1 MLPTHVRKRDGRLVT
16 FDIGK
21 LKRSIEAA
29 LLAAEVPGSEY
40 AEDAAY
46 AIAMH
51 LGKTFP
57 QQPPQTSDVAVTVAR
72 ALEKS
77 YGPRASAVYL
87 DYRVAR
93 DEQRAKCTVI
103 KPRQISLFDADT
115 TVSVMTGGEQN
126 ARPWNRA
133 FIVRALE
140 QEAHLKHSAAE
151 TIAQEVEERILSS
164 GLSVVTTTLIRAVVD
179 SELLAKGY
187 ANSLRQRSSV
197 TVPYE
202 ALQRGLNEPEE
213 LNQQL
218 GRRVSAPYSLS
229 HIYSEDVAMA
239 HRQGLIG
246 IGGLDHPY
254 SRFFERLEMDPNI
267 SASQF
272 RRQFLT
278 ELKKLDAKLCST
290 LVCVFRE
297 DFLKRLPRERI
308 TEIRDAAAAFGGRVC
323 LSFPVG
329 ALEDLFDLLKDSES
343 SPNLTWQFLGDA
355 GDIEKLSR
363 LFLDFSIRGHNVLWN
378 KVEQTPVSQLVAV
391 NLPRIVYKNKNSSL
405 EELLMGL
412 RPSLEAA
419 VHACRQYRLFAQANG
434 QLRMSDTPGCEI
446 LGVREAVSTFCG
458 HDDPEEQYRT
468 AETILGASREI
479 LHKLSEAYYFDIQL
493 VNGCG
498 RDFGSR
504 FAMIDERLFP
514 EIFGFLPFRDSDADA
529 LRHSI
534 PPYRMLE
541 SFTGDRQDEILRWA
555 QILNANC
562 DSGCFPI
569 STADQDLLS
578 SLFNQGFGVLL
589 TGQRPQD
596 QFGERY
602 LESRGQTS
610 LF

>member
-21 LKRSIEAA
+21 LKRSIQAA
-29 LLAAEVPGSEY
+29 LEAAEVPGAEY
-40 AEDAAY
+40 AEDAAF

-51 LGKTFP
+51 LGKAFP

-103 KPRQISLFDADT
+103 KPRQISLFDADAT
-115 TVSVMTGGEQN
+115 ISVMSGGEQN

-140 QEAHLKHSAAE
+140 QEAHIKHAAAE

-187 ANSLRQRSSV
+187 TNSLRQRSSV

-202 ALQRGLNEPEE
+202 ELQRGLNEPED
-213 LNQQL
+213 LVLHL
-218 GRRVSAPYSLS
+218 GTRVSAPYSLS

-254 SRFFERLEMDPNI
+254 GRFFERLEI
-267 SASQF
+267 SGEGGASQF
-272 RRQFLT
+272 RRHFLA
-278 ELKKLDAKLCST
+278 ELKKMESRLCRS
-290 LVCVFRE
+290 LVCVFQN
-297 DFLKRLPRERI
+297 DFLKRQPRERLA
-308 TEIRDAAAAFGGRVC
+308 EIRDVASSFKGGV
-323 LSFPVG
+323 
-329 ALEDLFDLLKDSES
+329 
-343 SPNLTWQFLGDA
+343 
-355 GDIEKLSR
+355 
-363 LFLDFSIRGHNVLWN
+363 FLDFPLSSAEDLSALLMDGESYPNLVWQFRGDAPEPEKAARKFLEFSLRGHNVLWTKTEN
-378 KVEQTPVSQLVAV
+378 TPVSQLVAV

-405 EELLMGL
+405 EELLIGL

-419 VHACRQYRLFAQANG
+419 VHACRQYRLYAQANG
-434 QLRMSDTPGCEI
+434 QLRLSDTPGVELI
-446 LGVREAVSTFCG
+446 GVREAVSAFCG
-458 HDDPEEQYRT
+458 QDDPEEQYRT

-493 VNGCG
+493 VSGYA
-498 RDFGSR
+498 RDFGQR
-504 FAMIDERLFP
+504 FSIIDERLFP
-514 EIFGFLPFRDSDADA
+514 EIFGFLPFRDSDAEA
-529 LRHSI
+529 IRHSI
-534 PPYRMLE
+534 PPYRLLE
-541 SFTGDRQDEILRWA
+541 TFPGDDQNEIRRWLNV
-555 QILNANC
+555 LNANC
-562 DSGCFPI
+562 DSGFFPV
-569 STADQDLLS
+569 SNVGQDLLED
-578 SLFNQGFGVLL
+578 LFGQSFGVLVN
-589 TGQRPQD
+589 GQRVQD

-602 LESRGQTS
+602 PENRGQTS

>member
-103 KPRQISLFDADT
+103 KPKQISLFDADT

-151 TIAQEVEERILSS
+151 TIAQEVEERVLSS
-164 GLSVVTTTLIRAVVD
+164 GLSVVTTTLIRAIVD

-202 ALQRGLNEPEE
+202 ELQRGLNEPEF
-213 LNQQL
+213 LNVHL
-218 GRRVSAPYSLS
+218 GTRISKPYSLS

-246 IGGLDHPY
+246 IGGLEHPY
-254 SRFFERLEMDPNI
+254 GRFFERLEIDQN
-267 SASQF
+267 SHLTQF
-272 RRQFLT
+272 RRNFLT
-278 ELKKLDAKLCST
+278 ELIKMESRLCGS
-290 LVCVFRE
+290 LICVFKE
-297 DFLKRLPRERI
+297 DFLKRQPRERI
-308 TEIRDAAAAFGGRVC
+308 TEIRDTAS
-323 LSFPVG
+323 SFKGTVFLNFPLDT
-329 ALEDLFDLLKDSES
+329 LEDMTSLLADGECF
-343 SPNLTWQFLGDA
+343 PNIVWQFRGDVI
-355 GDIEKLSR
+355 DPEKTAQKFRELS
-363 LFLDFSIRGHNVLWN
+363 LRGHNVLWT
-378 KVEQTPVSQLVAV
+378 KVENAPISQLVAV

-434 QLRMSDTPGCEI
+434 QLRLSDTPGCEI
-446 LGVREAVSTFCG
+446 LGIREAVSTFCG
-458 HDDPEEQYRT
+458 QDDPEEQYRT
-468 AETILGASREI
+468 AETILGAAREI
-479 LHKLSEAYYFDIQL
+479 LHKLAEAYYFDIQL
-493 VNGCG
+493 VNGYG
-498 RDFGSR
+498 RDFGQR
-504 FAMIDERLFP
+504 FSMIDERLFP

-529 LRHSI
+529 IRHNI
-534 PPYRMLE
+534 PAYRLLE
-541 SFTGDRQDEILRWA
+541 AFPGDDQNDIRRWA
-555 QILNANC
+555 NVLNANC
-562 DSGCFPI
+562 DSGFFPV
-569 STADQDLLS
+569 SSADKELLEE
-578 SLFNQGFGVLL
+578 LIKQGFGIFLN
-589 TGQRPQD
+589 GQRVQD
-596 QFGERY
+596 QFNGY